1 MTKTT
6 ISKITLFLSLILIL
20 GFVGSA
26 AAQAPVAV
34 KVQPLYN
41 ESIGNYSAEIEI
53 PQISGMTDTVTQDT
67 LNREFSEY
75 AAGLAENFAA
85 EALEIQEAF
94 PVDGPHKRVEY
105 KPVTVYDNDNYLVF
119 YVYEFS
125 AVGSSNYT
133 AQYFTIDKNTGKLV
147 SLEEMTGNSKNFMKQ
162 IENYIY
168 KQMREANKKG
178 DIKYWIDDD
187 GVSQNWKQDMDLVF
201 SKIEE
206 NRQYYLNEAGNLVI
220 AFNKYDVG
228 PGAMGS
234 PQFEIPRDEFRDN

>member
-147 SLEEMTGNSKNFMKQ
+147 SLEEMIGSSKDYLNK
-162 IENYIY
+162 IENNILE
-168 KQMREANKKG
+168 QMREANKTNEM
-178 DIKYWIDDD
+178 KYWIDDESPYPD
-187 GVSQNWKQDMDLVF
+187 WEQDLEQIF

-206 NRQYYLNEAGNLVI
+206 NRQYYLNEAGNVVI
-220 AFNKYDVG
+220 AFNKYQLG

-234 PQFEIPRDEFRDN
+234 PQFEIPMDVFRDN

>member
-1 MTKTT
+1 MIKNT
-6 ISKITLFLSLILIL
+6 INKITLFLSLILIL

-26 AAQAPVAV
+26 AAQAPVTV
-34 KVQPLYN
+34 KVQSVYN
-41 ESIGNYSAEIEI
+41 ESIGNYSAEIQL
-53 PQISGMTDTVTQDT
+53 PQISGMTDTATQDAI
-67 LNREFSEY
+67 NRQFSEY
-75 AAGLAENFAA
+75 SSELAKNFTA
-85 EALEIQEAF
+85 EALDIQKQY
-94 PVDGPHKRVEY
+94 PVDGPHKWVEY
-105 KPVTVYDNDNYLVF
+105 KLETVYDNANYLVF

-125 AVGSSNYT
+125 AVGSSNYM